1 MDGHQPKAQEEVP
14 HCPARLAERRYAPKF
29 TFFHMWRSENCE
41 TDFLQDRLTRETTQP
56 EFSEL
61 PFRFAEIA
69 KVLLDVSVKFP
80 LYSILF

>member
-1 MDGHQPKAQEEVP
+1 
-14 HCPARLAERRYAPKF
+14 
-29 TFFHMWRSENCE
+29 MWRSENCE